1 MNLGYCLKYAYD
13 LLKLENIDSYM
24 LDVQLLMCKVLNKD
38 KMYLIMN
45 RDYKLT
51 EKEKNEFFKLVELRK
66 QRMPI
71 KYILE
76 QCEFMGIP
84 FYVREGVLIPRPDT
98 EILVEWALNLIEKEK
113 ITKVCDLCCGSG
125 AIGLT
130 VAKNNEQCKVELY
143 DISRDALEVT
153 EENIKRL
160 QLKNAQVKYSDLL
173 ERPIRETKKFEL
185 LLSNPPYIAKEEV
198 NKLMKDVK
206 DFEPFIALC
215 GGEDGLDFYRSI
227 IKQSKLVLEKRAYI
241 GFEIGYDQGESVSK
255 LLGEEGFNKIEVLK
269 DFSGLDR
276 VVIGQNQ

>member
-13 LLKLENIDSYM
+13 LLKSENIDSYM

-38 KMYLIMN
+38 KMFLIMN

-153 EENIKRL
+153 EENIRRL

-215 GGEDGLDFYRSI
+215 GGEDGLDFYRKI
-227 IKQSKLVLEKRAYI
+227 TKQSKLVLEKRAYI